1 MFLVLAGVPRSGMV
15 VARTGAEVRAQPLR
29 VPTALR
35 DQLGRDAALAL
46 IEMLHDSARQSI
58 DDAIDRAAERF
69 ERRLAEELAKLRV
82 EMAQGLTSL
91 RQEIAEG
98 NSALRKE
105 FHESLTAPHTALLR
119 WSLVLWTGQ
128 VVVLAALLRIL
139 R

>member
-1 MFLVLAGVPRSGMV
+1 M
-15 VARTGAEVRAQPLR
+15 EPLR

-35 DQLGRDAALAL
+35 DKLGPDATLAL
-46 IEMLHDSARQSI
+46 IEMLHDNARQSV

-69 ERRLAEELAKLRV
+69 ERRLAEELAKMRV
-82 EMAQGLTSL
+82 ELAQGLASL

-105 FHESLTAPHTALLR
+105 FHESLTATHTALLR
-119 WSLVLWTGQ
+119 WSLVFWTGQ
-128 VVVLAALLRIL
+128 MVVLVAVLRIL